1 MRLHRLRS
9 RIVAFYTVLS
19 LLISIAGL
27 GVMNFFI
34 NRNAQAQIAE
44 ELLIGDR
51 VLRRTLSDK
60 SHQLEQAAGV
70 LAADFAFR
78 EAVATRDRDTLLS
91 ALENHG
97 RRIHANLMM
106 MIDPDGNLTANTL
119 DEDATPGRFGYPA
132 LLERARATGRAS
144 GIVST
149 GDRLYQLVLVA
160 VRAPAVIGWV
170 AMGFA
175 VNDSGAR
182 DLGALTSL
190 QVSVLARAANND
202 WHLIATTI
210 DKAAQPRLKTSLM
223 PLLTA
228 ANDYSGRP
236 TVIAKDLTLL
246 APLMIENGEPAV
258 AVLQRSLHEALQPFD
273 QLRNLL
279 AALAALG
286 LAATVLG
293 SVAIARGITGPL
305 STLSDVAR
313 RIAKGDY
320 SEPIAV
326 TKQDEVGELAA
337 ALHHMRT
344 DIATREATI
353 MDLAYRDPLTRLPN
367 RALFNERLQQAITS
381 AKRSGTAISVLT
393 LDLDNFNYVNN
404 TLGHANG
411 DLLLQQVALRIQSA
425 LLRQTDTLARLGGDE
440 FAILLPAAD
449 LVGAREIANRVLKV
463 LEAALSIEGHTVDV
477 AASIGIVSC
486 PQHGQEVLTLMSRV
500 DLSMAVAKRNKS
512 GFAEYDVSYD
522 QSPERLSLLS
532 ELRQAT
538 ENDEL
543 VLYYQPKLDI
553 AAGQI
558 TYVEAL
564 LRWQHPRRGFVAP
577 DEFIPFAEQTGY
589 IRVITQWVLDT
600 ALKQTAAWRLRG
612 LELNMCVNI
621 SARDLLNPDLTQHI
635 ARLLKRY
642 GVNPDWI
649 WLEITESAIMD
660 DPIRAQQVIEELHNM
675 GLHLSIDDFG
685 TGYSSLAYLKRLP
698 VDELKI
704 DKSFV
709 LNMNK
714 DHDDAV
720 IVRST
725 IDLGHNMDLKVV
737 AEGVDCEETL
747 QLLGELGCDIAQGYH
762 ICRPLAVDKFEQ
774 WLADFARAPR
784 RAASRRMN

>member
-19 LLISIAGL
+19 LLISVAGL

-34 NRNAQAQIAE
+34 NRNAQSQIAE

-51 VLRRTLSDK
+51 VFRRTLSDK
-60 SHQLEQAAGV
+60 SHQLEQAASV

-119 DEDATPGRFGYPA
+119 DEDAVPGRFGYPA
-132 LLERARATGRAS
+132 LLERARANGRAS

-149 GDRLYQLVLVA
+149 NDHLYQLVLVA

-228 ANDYSGRP
+228 ANGYSARP
-236 TVIAKDLTLL
+236 IVVAKDLTLF
-246 APLMIENGEPAV
+246 APLTLENGEAAV
-258 AVLQRSLHEALQPFD
+258 AVLQRSLREALQPFD
-273 QLRNLL
+273 QLRRLL

-367 RALFNERLQQAITS
+367 RALFNERLQQAIPT

-393 LDLDNFNYVNN
+393 LDLDNFKYVNN

-411 DLLLQQVALRIQSA
+411 DLLLQQVGLRIQSA
-425 LLRQTDTLARLGGDE
+425 LMRQTDTLARLGGDE

-463 LEAALSIEGHTVDV
+463 LETPVSIEGHTVDV
-477 AASIGIVSC
+477 AASIGIVSY
-486 PQHGQEVLTLMSRV
+486 PQHGQDVLTLMSRV

-522 QSPERLSLLS
+522 QTPERLSLLS

-543 VLYYQPKLDI
+543 ILYYQPKLDI

-635 ARLLKRY
+635 ARLLKQH
-642 GVNPDWI
+642 GVNPGWI

-660 DPIRAQQVIEELHNM
+660 DPIRAQQVIEELHHM

-714 DHDDAV
+714 DHDDAI

-725 IDLGHNMDLKVV
+725 IDLGHNMNLKVV

-747 QLLGELGCDIAQGYH
+747 QLLDKLGCDIAQGYH

-774 WLADFARAPR
+774 WLAGFARAPR
-784 RAASRRMN
+784 HAA